1 MMGVRSFVNFY
12 NVKSNLRWMN
22 MLSQRGSHTK
32 RHFYILA
39 VLIPLL
45 LVSALFVLIGIAPFG
60 SHKSVGQRPFH
71 AVFAVL
77 C

>member
-1 MMGVRSFVNFY
+1 
-12 NVKSNLRWMN
+12 